1 MFSGGGE
8 PTDGAKSDGG
18 STSNSRRSGMPGGET
33 SNPLAQ
39 ARQAASGRN
48 SGGAF
53 EDYDEE
59 EVNLPR
65 QKRWRGAATT
75 IMHL

>member
-1 MFSGGGE
+1 MFSVGGE
-8 PTDGAKSDGG
+8 PTGGAKSDGG
-18 STSNSRRSGMPGGET
+18 STSGSRSSSVPGGET

-39 ARQAASGRN
+39 ARRAGSGGN

-65 QKRWRGAATT
+65 QKRP
-75 IMHL
+75 

>member
-18 STSNSRRSGMPGGET
+18 SANGNRSSSMPGGET

-39 ARQAASGRN
+39 TRQAGSRGS

-65 QKRWRGAATT
+65 QKRP
-75 IMHL
+75 